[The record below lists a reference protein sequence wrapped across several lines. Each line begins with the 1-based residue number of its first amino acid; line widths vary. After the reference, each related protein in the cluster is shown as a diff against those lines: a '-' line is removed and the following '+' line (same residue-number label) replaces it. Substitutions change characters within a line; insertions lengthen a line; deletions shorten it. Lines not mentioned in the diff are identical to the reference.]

1 LYEKVF
7 DVPVE
12 EHGITYMGI
21 DVPEMEPTGPAAF
34 VVASDGSFYIADTV
48 GGRVLHYS
56 PKGDRLSI
64 ITPSEQVVGIADLA
78 VIDSDVVVLDVAA
91 MVPRVLRCS
100 PDGKVVVSYDL
111 PEGLRPE
118 NGLSGI
124 AVGDNGE
131 VRSCRYRRLGIR
143 DALTASGDRG
153 LLASPFIRRG
163 TRAIQRC
170 A

>member
-91 MVPRVLRCS
+91 MVPRQPSEVGSRG
-100 PDGKVVVSYDL
+100 PDST
-111 PEGLRPE
+111 RA
-118 NGLSGI
+118 LSMTGCC
-124 AVGDNGE
+124 V
-131 VRSCRYRRLGIR
+131 
-143 DALTASGDRG
+143 
-153 LLASPFIRRG
+153 ASPWRTCNWTKCG
-163 TRAIQRC
+163 
-170 A
+170 